1 MNLNLSI
8 IKTNKLLLALVPANT
23 QPRVP
28 GFKEYKLVPAIC
40 LPLNNLGNNLKGK
53 LGLGPGLRGP
63 AFPKSPRRTIMTD
76 KGSKSQIMP
85 KDPGVGDKIE
95 RN

>member
-1 MNLNLSI
+1 
-8 IKTNKLLLALVPANT
+8 
-23 QPRVP
+23 
-28 GFKEYKLVPAIC
+28 
-40 LPLNNLGNNLKGK
+40 LGNNLKGK